1 MLNDSYK
8 EVNTGNILFVRV
20 FERVR
25 VNSLFGFC
33 GCSGKFNVRFLD
45 VCSGLFCGKIVGK
58 YVSKFVEKL
67 WESFTQVSGKVV
79 LHIKMWA
86 PRGFAHVCG
95 KVLQGISTG
104 FDLCYSGSF
113 AQFPHSLLL
122 QLLFIREFFGV

>member
-1 MLNDSYK
+1 MLSNGFTGIDM
-8 EVNTGNILFVRV
+8 GNILFVRV

-33 GCSGKFNVRFLD
+33 GCSGKFNVRFLG

-58 YVSKFVEKL
+58 YVSKFVGKL
-67 WESFTQVSGKVV
+67 WESFTQVGGKVV

-86 PRGFAHVCG
+86 LEGFTHVCG

-104 FDLCYSGSF
+104 FDPCYFGSF

-122 QLLFIREFFGV
+122 QLLFIREFLSM